1 MNEILLYHIKAKKF
15 QNVTRKVSF
24 SNCLDWKNRIELSS
38 QFSQRTGQQ
47 WPTEGGGGWEVR
59 GATQPQSGEKRQGE
73 ATMLERERERE
84 KERGESS

>member
-1 MNEILLYHIKAKKF
+1 MEIASPTSSFVLM
-15 QNVTRKVSF
+15 KVSC
-24 SNCLDWKNRIELSS
+24 SNCLDWKTRIELGS

-47 WPTEGGGGWEVR
+47 WPTEGGGGEEVW

-73 ATMLERERERE
+73 ATMLERERE

>member
-1 MNEILLYHIKAKKF
+1 M
-15 QNVTRKVSF
+15 KVSF

-47 WPTEGGGGWEVR
+47 WPTEGGGGWEVW

-84 KERGESS
+84 REREGGELISYESDISRKKLRIKW